1 MFGTSCRGCRCYAV
15 LLIKKLKNQILY
27 LVITEHYTTLHT
39 TDMAAQTKVFR
50 LTSITLDLIESV
62 KSIATAEPHLIVLD
76 AMPDERDRMNQQVIV
91 LACSVLTLIDEE
103 MMNIMKNNPGPVTR
117 QMHSIMTD
125 AYGELCIFLGFR
137 FIDMRFNIHN
147 SPAHLRNES
156 SYCVCYH
163 LRNESSYPVC
173 YHGDDWI
180 ARIKCNAFRP
190 RLWVPE
196 LRFDSR
202 TWLNLVTECN
212 KEARTKLYLY
222 KMRYFVRSYFF
233 LALDCS
239 APVVESIDTVLLYMF
254 KN

>member
-1 MFGTSCRGCRCYAV
+1 
-15 LLIKKLKNQILY
+15 
-27 LVITEHYTTLHT
+27 
-39 TDMAAQTKVFR
+39 MAAKAKVFR

-76 AMPDERDRMNQQVIV
+76 AMPDERDNLNQQTIV

-103 MMNIMKNNPGPVTR
+103 MMDIMENNPDPVTR
-117 QMHSIMTD
+117 QMHNTMTD
-125 AYGELCIFLGFR
+125 AYGELCIFLGRR
-137 FIDMRFNIHN
+137 FIGMRFSIPNVT
-147 SPAHLRNES
+147 PPHLRDAS

-163 LRNESSYPVC
+163 
-173 YHGDDWI
+173 GGDWI

-196 LRFDSR
+196 PRFDSL
-202 TWLNLVTECN
+202 TWLNLVTVCN

-222 KMRYFVRSYFF
+222 KMRYFVRAYFF

-239 APVVESIDTVLLYMF
+239 TPVVESIDIVFLYMF